1 MKKKAETQ
9 GYNPIAS
16 DREGKKEKSVKREE
30 EEERRWEGTAGGKE
44 GACVAALPSSV
55 SFSATAPPAPF

>member
-16 DREGKKEKSVKREE
+16 DREGKKEKLVKREE
-30 EEERRWEGTAGGKE
+30 TFEGTVGRETKN
-44 GACVAALPSSV
+44 S
-55 SFSATAPPAPF
+55 